1 MTRYSII
8 HKDGTETAYVWCDKT
23 KQMVVYIEMKT
34 AVIYSNGSQECERMG
49 MLLQDLKN
57 IDEYLEYRL
66 DKHFSEKAFIDEF
79 GEEATF
85 PQIAIGNKH
94 IGGMK
99 EALRYMSDKGMFL

>member
-49 MLLQDLKN
+49 MLLQELKN

-66 DKHFSEKAFIDEF
+66 DKHFTLNAFQQEF

-85 PQIAIGNKH
+85 PQIAIGDKH

-99 EALRYMSDKGMFL
+99 ETLQYMSDKGMFL

>member
-1 MTRYSII
+1 MT
-8 HKDGTETAYVWCDKT
+8 
-23 KQMVVYIEMKT
+23 T

-66 DKHFSEKAFIDEF
+66 DKHFSKKSFIDEF
-79 GEEATF
+79 GEDATF
-85 PQIAIGNKH
+85 PQIAIGDKH

-99 EALRYMSDKGMFL
+99 EALRYMSDKGMFPVSYTHLTLPTNREV

>member
-1 MTRYSII
+1 MLRNFYVVKHIITPVATKKLNTKKSSSNMT
-8 HKDGTETAYVWCDKT
+8 
-23 KQMVVYIEMKT
+23 T

-66 DKHFSEKAFIDEF
+66 DKHFTLNAFQQEF

-85 PQIAIGNKH
+85 PQIAIGDKH

-99 EALRYMSDKGMFL
+99 ESLRYMSDKGMFL

>member
-1 MTRYSII
+1 MT
-8 HKDGTETAYVWCDKT
+8 
-23 KQMVVYIEMKT
+23 T

-57 IDEYLEYRL
+57 IDEYLEYHL
-66 DKHFSEKAFIDEF
+66 DIHFDKKAFADEF
-79 GEEATF
+79 GEDATF
-85 PQIAIGNKH
+85 PQIAIGDKH

>member
-1 MTRYSII
+1 M
-8 HKDGTETAYVWCDKT
+8 A
-23 KQMVVYIEMKT
+23 T
-34 AVIYSNGSQECERMG
+34 AVIYSNGSQECKRMR

-66 DKHFSEKAFIDEF
+66 DKHFSQNAFQQEF
-79 GEEATF
+79 GEDATF
-85 PQIAIGNKH
+85 PQIAIGDKH